1 MAQLFVDLAN
11 LGNSWE
17 RVIKSK
23 TSPKKTQR
31 TFMPKASAVHRR
43 SLRSILTGHYKVV
56 FLRKEIFLLR
66 KMFTALVYN

>member
-31 TFMPKASAVHRR
+31 TFMPKAPAVHRR
-43 SLRSILTGHYKVV
+43 SLRSILAGHYKVV

-66 KMFTALVYN
+66 NMFTALVYN